1 MERLTKRDEYG
12 NADIIGVSSDAQFE
26 LSFDELNSVTN
37 ALNRLAAYE
46 DTGLAPEDC
55 AAYKKFEGNLCASG
69 VPFSRI
75 IELVNAEKAKIAA
88 LRPITREQ
96 VEKVWRGCPECK
108 PSCGLCVNMNAWDR
122 YGKPDV
128 CNRCVDYSN
137 FESDQKFCECC
148 GSPLTDEAVEMVMER
163 LGALKDE
170 KGN

>member
-1 MERLTKRDEYG
+1 MIREETIETLKNGGWWDWLIPVTTIEGRNEENKLHE
-12 NADIIGVSSDAQFE
+12 ASDIS
-26 LSFDELNSVTN
+26 L
-37 ALNRLAAYE
+37 
-46 DTGLAPEDC
+46 
-55 AAYKKFEGNLCASG
+55 
-69 VPFSRI
+69 
-75 IELVNAEKAKIAA
+75 AA

-148 GSPLTDEAVEMVMER
+148 GSPMTDEAVQIVMER
-163 LGALKDE
+163 LEALKDE
-170 KGN
+170 QGN

>member
-26 LSFDELNSVTN
+26 LSFDELNAVTN

-75 IELVNAEKAKIAA
+75 IELVNAEKEGRITIHPPARKCPQCRRNKLVVRTDGKFYYCFGCKTQFAESEIQEA
-88 LRPITREQ
+88 RP
-96 VEKVWRGCPECK
+96 
-108 PSCGLCVNMNAWDR
+108 
-122 YGKPDV
+122 
-128 CNRCVDYSN
+128 
-137 FESDQKFCECC
+137 
-148 GSPLTDEAVEMVMER
+148 
-163 LGALKDE
+163 
-170 KGN
+170 

>member
-148 GSPLTDEAVEMVMER
+148 GAPMTDEAVEMVMER

>member
-148 GSPLTDEAVEMVMER
+148 GSPLTDEAVEMVIER

>member
-1 MERLTKRDEYG
+1 MTREETIETLKNGGWWDWLIPVTTIEGRNEENKLHE
-12 NADIIGVSSDAQFE
+12 ASDIS
-26 LSFDELNSVTN
+26 L
-37 ALNRLAAYE
+37 
-46 DTGLAPEDC
+46 
-55 AAYKKFEGNLCASG
+55 
-69 VPFSRI
+69 
-75 IELVNAEKAKIAA
+75 AA

-148 GSPLTDEAVEMVMER
+148 GSPMTDEAVQIVMER
-163 LGALKDE
+163 LEALH
-170 KGN
+170 GNR

>member
-1 MERLTKRDEYG
+1 MTREEAIEKIEEQYKICKTFYDLSANPKKDYPGATAYME
-12 NADIIGVSSDAQFE
+12 
-26 LSFDELNSVTN
+26 
-37 ALNRLAAYE
+37 ALEMAI
-46 DTGLAPEDC
+46 
-55 AAYKKFEGNLCASG
+55 S
-69 VPFSRI
+69 
-75 IELVNAEKAKIAA
+75 A

-163 LGALKDE
+163 LEALY
-170 KGN
+170 GNR